1 MGRLSRPPDRPL
13 RRGRS
18 WPPAAVAMVD
28 ESRIA
33 QAVTDNQRGRFGPLD
48 D

>member
-18 WPPAAVAMVD
+18 WPPAAVAMLD
-28 ESRIA
+28 ESWIV
-33 QAVTDNQRGRFGPLD
+33 QAVTDYQRGRFGHLD